1 VVTTGLPFQGAFSI
15 APGKHALDAT
25 IQSAPSSPATS
36 VSVMIADINGNPVP
50 DGTPVVFQSN
60 VGSIGSSSQGG
71 CLTTNGGCSVDFRV
85 QSPLVPVP
93 GQPVTP
99 CNKAAPDSTRPG
111 VGTVCASTTDG
122 TNTLFKKIELFM
134 SGNAIRH
141 AYLGGDPTKP
151 VSLTSTN
158 DLGTTGSSTPLV
170 FSLMLTDELDN
181 SLPTGT
187 TISLVNVANATAQV
201 TPASV
206 PDIAPSSAAG
216 PQGSTHTFTI
226 TSTQLTGCKAAAD
239 ASFSVAATTPSG
251 NTTAIP
257 FKLTFSCP

>member
-1 VVTTGLPFQGAFSI
+1 
-15 APGKHALDAT
+15 
-25 IQSAPSSPATS
+25 
-36 VSVMIADINGNPVP
+36 MIADINGNPVP
-50 DGTPVVFQSN
+50 DGTPVVFQTN

-85 QSPLVPVP
+85 QLPIVPVP
-93 GQPVTP
+93 GQPSTP
-99 CNKAAPDSTRPG
+99 CNKITPDSTRPG

-122 TNTLFKKIELFM
+122 TNTLSRKVELFM

-151 VSLTSTN
+151 VSLNAIN
-158 DLGTTGSSTPLV
+158 DLGTSGSSTPLV
-170 FSLMLTDELDN
+170 FSLMLTDQFDN
-181 SLPTGT
+181 SLPTGST
-187 TISLVNVANATAQV
+187 VSLANVANATAQV
-201 TPASV
+201 TPTSV
-206 PDIAPSSAAG
+206 PDIAPSPAAG

-226 TSTQLTGCKAAAD
+226 TSTQLTGCKGPAD
-239 ASFSVAATTPSG
+239 ASFSVAVTTPSG